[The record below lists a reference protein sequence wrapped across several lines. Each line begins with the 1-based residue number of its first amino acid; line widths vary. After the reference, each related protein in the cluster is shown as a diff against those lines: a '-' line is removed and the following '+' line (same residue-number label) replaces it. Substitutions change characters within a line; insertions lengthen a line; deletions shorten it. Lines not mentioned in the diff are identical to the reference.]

1 MDTWLSEY
9 AVLDIVE
16 SIKQLES
23 LGGGNILSIYMY
35 TFSGACNLYRDR
47 KMSVNRW
54 VAIGRKTL
62 LRTKLRGPWLLTD
75 SLLGFRLQTKGR
87 DFLSLSRNH
96 WIVQNPL
103 VRRNSSKRTD

>member
-54 VAIGRKTL
+54 VAIGKKTL

-75 SLLGFRLQTKGR
+75 SLLGFRLQTS
-87 DFLSLSRNH
+87 DFRQREGTFCHYPETTGLYKIR
-96 WIVQNPL
+96 
-103 VRRNSSKRTD
+103 